1 MTFGHDFFGNNNLVM
16 NATNLGPGGEEQP
29 TQTTLVEEP
38 TPVASQSSVESS
50 SEESNIRK
58 SDIMLLVPLAAMFAV
73 ITMAEQWN
81 EYRARKYYGPSYSK
95 K

>member
-38 TPVASQSSVESS
+38 TLVASQSSVESS
-50 SEESNIRK
+50 SEESNIRT